1 MEDLLNQLFMKYLAA
16 SVIVTIIAVVL
27 LVVLVWKISQIW
39 YRMKHLPCNENAEI
53 LKKLT
58 EKSFDKSELPCKE
71 NTEILKKLT
80 EKSFDKSE
88 LPCKEHAD
96 MVNQHDKDVFELKT
110 TLSYMN
116 KTIENMNTTLKALV
130 KPGTIPMTQQNSP
143 LKITEEG
150 WRVAEE
156 LGMKEMFAR
165 KWNDINELISEHAK
179 SKNPYDVN
187 DFCIQW
193 AVVYPEKFL
202 DEKDLDK
209 VKVYAYQKGIDLSEY
224 MKIIAVMARDRY
236 FEQNNIIVDSDIKK

>member
-27 LVVLVWKISQIW
+27 LVILVWKISQIW
-39 YRMKHLPCNENAEI
+39 YRMKHLPCDSNA
-53 LKKLT
+53 
-58 EKSFDKSELPCKE
+58 
-71 NTEILKKLT
+71 EILKKLT

-96 MVNQHDKDVFELKT
+96 KVNQHNKDVFELKT

-116 KTIENMNTTLKALV
+116 KTIENMNTTLKTLV
-130 KPGTIPMTQQNSP
+130 KSVAIPMTQQNSP

-156 LGMKEMFAR
+156 LGMEEMFAR
-165 KWNDINELISEHAK
+165 KWNDINELINEHAK

-187 DFCIQW
+187 EFCIQW

-209 VKVYAYQKGIDLSEY
+209 VKIYAYQKGIDLSEY
-224 MKIIAVMARDRY
+224 MKIIAVMARDKY
-236 FEQNNIIVDSDIKK
+236 FELNHIVVDPETKK

>member
-1 MEDLLNQLFMKYLAA
+1 MEELLNQLFVKYLAA

-39 YRMKHLPCNENAEI
+39 YRMKHLPCEGNTEI

-88 LPCKEHAD
+88 LPCKEHTD
-96 MVNQHDKDVFELKT
+96 KVNQHDKDVFELKT

-130 KPGTIPMTQQNSP
+130 KPVAIPMTQQNSP

-156 LGMKEMFAR
+156 LGMKDMFNR
-165 KWNDINELISEHAK
+165 KWNDINELINEHAK

-187 DFCIQW
+187 DFCIHW
-193 AVVYPEKFL
+193 SVVYPEKFL
-202 DEKDLDK
+202 NEKDLDK
-209 VKVYAYQKGIDLSEY
+209 VKLYAYQKGIDLSEY

-236 FEQNNIIVDSDIKK
+236 FDQNHIVVDAGA